1 VQYFKKKHKV
11 GGKCMAVHLTA
22 PLSTED
28 VKSLHAGDSVLLSG
42 VVYTARDAA
51 HERMAKAVERGESL
65 PVSLNGQ
72 TLYYAGPTPTP
83 PGQAVG
89 AIGPTTSTRM
99 DAYTPLLLSLGLRAM
114 IGKGSR
120 SPEVIAAM
128 QRYPSVYFAAIGGA
142 AALMAR
148 CVTSCEVVA
157 YEDLG
162 TESIKKLT
170 LKDLPLIVAVDCY
183 GVDYYELGQQSYLNE
198 KNI

>member
-1 VQYFKKKHKV
+1 
-11 GGKCMAVHLTA
+11 MPIHLTA
-22 PLSTED
+22 PLSIDD

-51 HERMAKAVERGESL
+51 HERMAKAVETGEPL
-65 PVSLNGQ
+65 PITLSGQ

-83 PGQAVG
+83 LGKAVG

-114 IGKGSR
+114 IGKGKR
-120 SPEVIAAM
+120 SPRVAAAM
-128 QRYPSVYFAAIGGA
+128 REHPAVYFAAIGGA
-142 AALMAR
+142 AALMAE
-148 CVTSCEVVA
+148 CVAACEVVA

-162 TESIKKLT
+162 TESIKRLT

-183 GVDYYELGQQSYLNE
+183 GGDYYELGQQRYRDRQ
-198 KNI
+198 

>member
-1 VQYFKKKHKV
+1 
-11 GGKCMAVHLTA
+11 MAIHLTA
-22 PLSTED
+22 PLTEND

-51 HERMAKAVERGESL
+51 HERMAKAIGKGESL
-65 PVSLNGQ
+65 PIDLFGQ

-83 PGQAVG
+83 PGKVVG

-114 IGKGSR
+114 IGKGKR
-120 SPEVIAAM
+120 YERVVGAM
-128 QRYPSVYFAAIGGA
+128 HQHPAVYFAAIGGA
-142 AALMAR
+142 AALMAA

-162 TESIKKLT
+162 TESIKRLKI
-170 LKDLPLIVAVDCY
+170 KDLPLIVAVDCY
-183 GVDYYELGQQSYLNE
+183 GKDYYDLGQQKYKSMDF
-198 KNI
+198 